1 MVQASAVIHTVDG
14 NELAKEG
21 LAIITIV
28 EEGGELKI
36 IEFKEFIDPEQR
48 SKLFSWGANALAKG
62 VSAV

>member
-1 MVQASAVIHTVDG
+1 MIHTVDG

>member
-1 MVQASAVIHTVDG
+1 MIHTVDG

-36 IEFKEFIDPEQR
+36 TEFKEFIDPEQR